1 MANAATEGQ
10 RIQDDILRAMTPERK
25 LELAMNLYWS
35 ARDLKA
41 AGLRRQHPAWSQE
54 QVQAAV
60 REVFMYARS

>member
-1 MANAATEGQ
+1 MANAAAEGQ

-25 LELAMNLYWS
+25 LELAMELYWS

-41 AGLRRQHPAWSQE
+41 AGLRRQHPDWSQE